1 MIRGV
6 RGATTVKENRA
17 EEIWEETGR
26 VLEEMIAENHITAD
40 QVSHIWFTVTSDLD
54 AAFPAKAAREIPGWE
69 FVPVMCAQEIPVPGS
84 LERCIRVM
92 MTADVNVPAKDV
104 QHIFLNEAVALRP
117 DLGLTKQKDS

>member
-26 VLEEMIAENHITAD
+26 VLKEMIAENHITAD

-54 AAFPAKAAREIPGWE
+54 AAFPAKAAREISGWE